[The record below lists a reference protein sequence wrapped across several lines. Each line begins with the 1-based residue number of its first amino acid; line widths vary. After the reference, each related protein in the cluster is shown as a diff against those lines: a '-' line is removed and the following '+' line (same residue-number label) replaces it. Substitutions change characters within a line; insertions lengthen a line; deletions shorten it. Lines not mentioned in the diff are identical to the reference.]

1 MSIRFFDH
9 EDGVQLNPIGIG
21 QEGFE
26 LARVVA
32 GGVPIVPTLIIGTGA
47 FRSYQIANQLDEAVI
62 SSVISFATE
71 LEADELTVRPTTAQE
86 IIGLPDSERTAV
98 ERGHMR
104 YLIER
109 IYRSWNDSRARVF
122 RETRRIAEDQARPA
136 VLVKVPRSLRTLS
149 VSTRNPRTG
158 ELTSGKDYKNNV
170 NNRLTEFRIE
180 YAALMEKVEEM

>member
-1 MSIRFFDH
+1 
-9 EDGVQLNPIGIG
+9 
-21 QEGFE
+21 
-26 LARVVA
+26 
-32 GGVPIVPTLIIGTGA
+32 
-47 FRSYQIANQLDEAVI
+47 
-62 SSVISFATE
+62 
-71 LEADELTVRPTTAQE
+71 
-86 IIGLPDSERTAV
+86 
-98 ERGHMR
+98 MR